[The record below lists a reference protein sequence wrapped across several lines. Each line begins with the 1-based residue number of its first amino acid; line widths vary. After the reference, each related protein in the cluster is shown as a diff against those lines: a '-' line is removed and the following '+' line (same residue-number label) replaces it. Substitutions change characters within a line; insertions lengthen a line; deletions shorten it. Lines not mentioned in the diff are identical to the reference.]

1 MGDNLRRVC
10 DASRHHDRKTSM
22 FNFFNGPPRRVP
34 SRVSEYVSESAS
46 DSECVCA
53 MCASDSECVRARAIV
68 CASYSV
74 CVCVCVRASECV
86 RVTARDDWSE
96 SNV

>member
-1 MGDNLRRVC
+1 MGFAGMCVC
-10 DASRHHDRKTSM
+10 VRAR
-22 FNFFNGPPRRVP
+22 
-34 SRVSEYVSESAS
+34 

-53 MCASDSECVRARAIV
+53 
-68 CASYSV
+68 
-74 CVCVCVRASECV
+74 CVCVRAMFASECV